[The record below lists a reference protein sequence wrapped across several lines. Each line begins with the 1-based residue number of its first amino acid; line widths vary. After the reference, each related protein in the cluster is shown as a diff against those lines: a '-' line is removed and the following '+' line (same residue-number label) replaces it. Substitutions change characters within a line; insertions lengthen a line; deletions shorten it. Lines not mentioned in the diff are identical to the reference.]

1 MFTLEKAENRLTD
14 CEYCSN
20 SDCCECPNY
29 IEMLDALMTLKAYED
44 EITAQE
50 DAENA
55 TVEYLLSIA

>member
-1 MFTLEKAENRLTD
+1 MLEAENQLTG
-14 CEYCSN
+14 CENCSN
-20 SDCCECPNY
+20 SDCCECPSY
-29 IEMLDALMTLKAYED
+29 TAMLDALMTLKAYSD